1 MTIKQ
6 IIGSCGILFVCMAG
20 FAGLVRAADKPA
32 EDKPVAKVNGELL
45 TETQL
50 EDEIDEYIPRE
61 VYHGNVTPE
70 KRAEFRPKAM
80 EELIKKALC
89 AQEAEHSGMSVPK
102 QELTDAVKTIKG
114 RFRNDKQFRKAL
126 TASGLTEDTLMNKLK
141 KEILAKRF
149 WDQET
154 RDKAKVTDEAVQA
167 HYQKRK
173 SEFVRPEAIHL
184 RHIVILVDPAA
195 SDEDRKKAKQEAE
208 ALLARARG
216 GEDFADLAYKYS
228 NSAWSVKGGDLGLV
242 HKGRLDPEI
251 ETEAFKLEIGQ
262 ISGVIETIYG
272 FHIVRLE
279 GKQPPTQLQFEEV
292 KDGIRKQL
300 EDGRRKAL
308 EEALV
313 KRLKDKA
320 TIEVY

>member
-1 MTIKQ
+1 MRQVTIKR
-6 IIGSCGILFVCMAG
+6 IIVFCCVFLGCMAG
-20 FAGLVRAADKPA
+20 LPVFAGV
-32 EDKPVAKVNGELL
+32 EDRPVAKVNGDIL
-45 TETQL
+45 TESQL

-70 KRAEFRPKAM
+70 KRAEFKPKAM
-80 EELIKKALC
+80 EELIRKALC
-89 AQEAEHSGMSVPK
+89 AQEAGRTGMSVPK
-102 QELTDAVKTIKG
+102 QELADAMKTIKG
-114 RFRNDKQFRKAL
+114 RFKGEKQYKKAL
-126 TASGLTEDTLMNKLK
+126 AASGLTEDTLMKKLK

-149 WDQET
+149 WEQET
-154 RDKAKVTDEAVQA
+154 IEKAKVTDAEAQEY
-167 HYQKRK
+167 YQKRK
-173 SEFVRPEAIHL
+173 NEFLRPEAVHL

-195 SDEDRKKAKQEAE
+195 GEDDRKKAKQEAE
-208 ALLARARG
+208 AVLVRARG
-216 GEDFADLAYKYS
+216 GEDFADLAFKFS

-251 ETEAFKLEIGQ
+251 EQEAFKLEIGQ

-272 FHIVRLE
+272 FNIVKLE

-292 KDGIRKQL
+292 RDSIRKQL
-300 EDGRRKAL
+300 EEGRRKSL

-320 TIEVY
+320 TIAIY